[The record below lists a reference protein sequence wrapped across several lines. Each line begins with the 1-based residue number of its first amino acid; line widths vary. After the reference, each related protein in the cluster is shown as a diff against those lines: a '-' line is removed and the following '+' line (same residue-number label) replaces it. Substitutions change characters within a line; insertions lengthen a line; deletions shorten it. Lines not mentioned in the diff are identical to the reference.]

1 MLLTADHVEQ
11 MRLPTTTSREG
22 YEKSS
27 VDAYVEE
34 IVATLRAWETE
45 ADDAA
50 PDYVLHS
57 GDVTGAAFPA
67 IPSIHDEGYEEE
79 RVDEFL
85 DNVVSTLV
93 HYETRAAAGA
103 SAGAPG
109 APGTGAGDGV
119 GAGATM
125 TADEIARRTF
135 NVVKFRGGY
144 ERQAVDAFMTRI
156 VATLRAHEAGT
167 WRRGGPDGLLTSAD
181 VLNIKFQA
189 TAFRS
194 GYEQDEIDEFLDDV
208 AQALAAYE
216 VRD

>member
-11 MRLPTTTSREG
+11 MHLPTTTSREG

-27 VDAYVEE
+27 VDAYLEE

-45 ADDAA
+45 ADGAA

-57 GDVTGAAFPA
+57 GDVTGAAFPT
-67 IPSIHDEGYEEE
+67 IPAAHDEGYEEE
-79 RVDEFL
+79 RVDDLL
-85 DNVVSTLV
+85 DDVVSTLV
-93 HYETRAAAGA
+93 HYEAGAAAAAGG
-103 SAGAPG
+103 S
-109 APGTGAGDGV
+109 
-119 GAGATM
+119 GAGADAGAGAAL
-125 TADEIARRTF
+125 TADGAARRTF
-135 NVVKFRGGY
+135 RVVKLRGGY

-216 VRD
+216 VRN

>member
-11 MRLPTTTSREG
+11 MHLPTTTSREG

-27 VDAYVEE
+27 VDAYLEE

-45 ADDAA
+45 EDGAA

-57 GDVTGAAFPA
+57 GDVTGAAFPT
-67 IPSIHDEGYEEE
+67 IPAAHDEGYEEE
-79 RVDEFL
+79 RVDDLL
-85 DNVVSTLV
+85 DDVVSTLV
-93 HYETRAAAGA
+93 HYEAGAAAAAGG
-103 SAGAPG
+103 S
-109 APGTGAGDGV
+109 GTGADA
-119 GAGATM
+119 GAGAAL
-125 TADEIARRTF
+125 TADETARRTF
-135 NVVKFRGGY
+135 RVVKLRGGY
-144 ERQAVDAFMTRI
+144 DRQAVDAFMTRI

>member
-11 MRLPTTTSREG
+11 MHLPTTTSREG

-27 VDAYVEE
+27 VDAYLEE

-45 ADDAA
+45 EDGAA

-57 GDVTGAAFPA
+57 GDVTGAAFPT
-67 IPSIHDEGYEEE
+67 IPAAHDEGYEEE
-79 RVDEFL
+79 RVDDLL
-85 DNVVSTLV
+85 DDVVSTLV
-93 HYETRAAAGA
+93 HYEARAAAI
-103 SAGAPG
+103 AGG
-109 APGTGAGDGV
+109 SGTGADA
-119 GAGATM
+119 GAGAAL
-125 TADEIARRTF
+125 TADETARRTF
-135 NVVKFRGGY
+135 RVVKLRGGY
-144 ERQAVDAFMTRI
+144 DRQAVDAFMTRI

-208 AQALAAYE
+208 AQVLSAYE

>member
-11 MRLPTTTSREG
+11 MHLPTTTSREG

-27 VDAYVEE
+27 VDAYLEE

-45 ADDAA
+45 ADGAA

-57 GDVTGAAFPA
+57 GDVTGAAFPT
-67 IPSIHDEGYEEE
+67 IPAAHDEGYEEE
-79 RVDEFL
+79 RVDDLL
-85 DNVVSTLV
+85 DDVVSTLV
-93 HYETRAAAGA
+93 HYEARAAAI
-103 SAGAPG
+103 AGG
-109 APGTGAGDGV
+109 SGTGADA
-119 GAGATM
+119 GAGAAL
-125 TADEIARRTF
+125 TADEAARRTF
-135 NVVKFRGGY
+135 RVVKLRGGY
-144 ERQAVDAFMTRI
+144 DRQAVDAFMTRI

>member
-11 MRLPTTTSREG
+11 MHLPTTTSREG

-27 VDAYVEE
+27 VDAYLEE

-45 ADDAA
+45 ADGAA

-57 GDVTGAAFPA
+57 GDVTGAAFPTTPA
-67 IPSIHDEGYEEE
+67 THDEGYEEE

-85 DNVVSTLV
+85 DDVVSTLV
-93 HYETRAAAGA
+93 HYEAGAAAAAGG
-103 SAGAPG
+103 S
-109 APGTGAGDGV
+109 GTGADA
-119 GAGATM
+119 GAGAAL
-125 TADEIARRTF
+125 TADGAARRTF
-135 NVVKFRGGY
+135 RVVKLRGGY
-144 ERQAVDAFMTRI
+144 DRQAVDAFMTRI

>member
-11 MRLPTTTSREG
+11 MHLPTTTNREG

-27 VDAYVEE
+27 VDAYLEE

-45 ADDAA
+45 ADGAA

-57 GDVTGAAFPA
+57 GDVTGAAFPTTPA
-67 IPSIHDEGYEEE
+67 THDEGYEET

-85 DNVVSTLV
+85 DDVVSTLV
-93 HYETRAAAGA
+93 HYEARAAAV
-103 SAGAPG
+103 AGGP
-109 APGTGAGDGV
+109 
-119 GAGATM
+119 GAGADAGAGAAL
-125 TADEIARRTF
+125 TADGAARRTF
-135 NVVKFRGGY
+135 RVVKLRGGY
-144 ERQAVDAFMTRI
+144 DRQAVDAFMTRI

-167 WRRGGPDGLLTSAD
+167 WRRGGPEGLLTSAD
-181 VLNIKFQA
+181 VINIKFQA
-189 TAFRS
+189 TALRS
-194 GYEQDEIDEFLDDV
+194 GYEQDEVDEFLDDV

>member
-11 MRLPTTTSREG
+11 MHLPTTTSREG

-27 VDAYVEE
+27 VDAYLEE

-45 ADDAA
+45 ADGAA

-57 GDVTGAAFPA
+57 GDVTGAAFPTTPA
-67 IPSIHDEGYEEE
+67 THDEGYEEE

-85 DNVVSTLV
+85 DDVVSTLV
-93 HYETRAAAGA
+93 HYEAGAAAAAGG
-103 SAGAPG
+103 S
-109 APGTGAGDGV
+109 GTGADA
-119 GAGATM
+119 GAGAAL
-125 TADEIARRTF
+125 TADGAARRTF
-135 NVVKFRGGY
+135 RVVKLRGGY
-144 ERQAVDAFMTRI
+144 DRQAVDAFMTRI

-208 AQALAAYE
+208 AQALSAYE
-216 VRD
+216 VRG

>member
-11 MRLPTTTSREG
+11 MHLPTTTSREG

-27 VDAYVEE
+27 VDAYLEE

-45 ADDAA
+45 ADGAA

-57 GDVTGAAFPA
+57 GDVTGAAFPT
-67 IPSIHDEGYEEE
+67 IPAAHDEGYEEE
-79 RVDEFL
+79 RVDDLL
-85 DNVVSTLV
+85 DDVVSTLV
-93 HYETRAAAGA
+93 HYEARAAAA
-103 SAGAPG
+103 AGG
-109 APGTGAGDGV
+109 SGTGADA
-119 GAGATM
+119 GAGAAL
-125 TADEIARRTF
+125 TADGAARRTF
-135 NVVKFRGGY
+135 RVVKLRGGY
-144 ERQAVDAFMTRI
+144 DRQAVDAFMTRI

>member
-11 MRLPTTTSREG
+11 MHLPTTTSREG

-27 VDAYVEE
+27 VDAYLEE

-45 ADDAA
+45 EDGAA

-57 GDVTGAAFPA
+57 GDVTGAAFPT
-67 IPSIHDEGYEEE
+67 IPAAHDEGYEEE
-79 RVDEFL
+79 RVDDLL
-85 DNVVSTLV
+85 DDVVSTLV
-93 HYETRAAAGA
+93 HYEARAAAI
-103 SAGAPG
+103 AGG
-109 APGTGAGDGV
+109 SGTGADA
-119 GAGATM
+119 GAGAAL
-125 TADEIARRTF
+125 TADETARRTF
-135 NVVKFRGGY
+135 RVVKLRGGY
-144 ERQAVDAFMTRI
+144 DRQAVDAFMTRI

-208 AQALAAYE
+208 AQVLAAYE

>member
-11 MRLPTTTSREG
+11 MHLPTTTSREG

-27 VDAYVEE
+27 VDAYLEE

-45 ADDAA
+45 ADGAA

-57 GDVTGAAFPA
+57 GDVTGAAFPT
-67 IPSIHDEGYEEE
+67 IPAAHDEGYEEE
-79 RVDEFL
+79 RVDDFL
-85 DNVVSTLV
+85 DDVVSTLV
-93 HYETRAAAGA
+93 HYEAGAAAAAGG
-103 SAGAPG
+103 S
-109 APGTGAGDGV
+109 
-119 GAGATM
+119 GAGADAGAGAAL
-125 TADEIARRTF
+125 TADGAARRTF
-135 NVVKFRGGY
+135 RVVKLRGGY
-144 ERQAVDAFMTRI
+144 DRQAVEALMTRI

>member
-11 MRLPTTTSREG
+11 MHLPTTTSREG

-27 VDAYVEE
+27 VDAYLEE

-45 ADDAA
+45 ADGAA

-57 GDVTGAAFPA
+57 GDVTGAAFPT
-67 IPSIHDEGYEEE
+67 IPAAHDEGYEEE
-79 RVDEFL
+79 RVDDFL
-85 DNVVSTLV
+85 DDVVSTLV
-93 HYETRAAAGA
+93 HYEAGAAAAAGG
-103 SAGAPG
+103 S
-109 APGTGAGDGV
+109 
-119 GAGATM
+119 GAGADAGAGAAL
-125 TADEIARRTF
+125 TADETARRTF
-135 NVVKFRGGY
+135 RVVKLRGGY
-144 ERQAVDAFMTRI
+144 DRQAVDAFMTRI

>member
-11 MRLPTTTSREG
+11 MHLPTTTSREG

-27 VDAYVEE
+27 VDAYLEE

-45 ADDAA
+45 EDGTA

-57 GDVTGAAFPA
+57 GDVTGAAFPT
-67 IPSIHDEGYEEE
+67 IPAAHDEGYEEE
-79 RVDEFL
+79 RVDDLL
-85 DNVVSTLV
+85 DDVVSTLV
-93 HYETRAAAGA
+93 HYEARAAAI
-103 SAGAPG
+103 AGG
-109 APGTGAGDGV
+109 SGTGADA
-119 GAGATM
+119 GAGAAL
-125 TADEIARRTF
+125 TADGAARRTF
-135 NVVKFRGGY
+135 RVVKLRGGY
-144 ERQAVDAFMTRI
+144 DRQAVDAFMTRI

-216 VRD
+216 VRN

>member
-11 MRLPTTTSREG
+11 MHLPTTTSREG

-27 VDAYVEE
+27 VDAYLEE

-45 ADDAA
+45 EDGTA

-57 GDVTGAAFPA
+57 GDVTGAAFPTTPA
-67 IPSIHDEGYEEE
+67 THDEGYEET

-85 DNVVSTLV
+85 DDVVSTLV
-93 HYETRAAAGA
+93 HYEARAAAV
-103 SAGAPG
+103 AGGPG
-109 APGTGAGDGV
+109 AGGAGE
-119 GAGATM
+119 AM

-135 NVVKFRGGY
+135 RIVKLRGGY
-144 ERQAVDAFMTRI
+144 DCQAVDAFMTRI

-208 AQALAAYE
+208 AQALSAYE

>member
-11 MRLPTTTSREG
+11 MRLPTTTNREG

-67 IPSIHDEGYEEE
+67 IHDEGYEEE

-103 SAGAPG
+103 SAG

>member
-11 MRLPTTTSREG
+11 MHLPTTTSREG

-27 VDAYVEE
+27 VDAYLEE

-45 ADDAA
+45 ADGAA

-57 GDVTGAAFPA
+57 GDVTGAAFPT
-67 IPSIHDEGYEEE
+67 IPATHDEGYEEE

-85 DNVVSTLV
+85 DDVVSTLV
-93 HYETRAAAGA
+93 HYEAGAAAAAGG
-103 SAGAPG
+103 S
-109 APGTGAGDGV
+109 GTGADA
-119 GAGATM
+119 GAGAAL
-125 TADEIARRTF
+125 TADGAARRTF
-135 NVVKFRGGY
+135 RVVKLRGGY
-144 ERQAVDAFMTRI
+144 DRQAVDAFMTRI

-208 AQALAAYE
+208 AQALSAYE
-216 VRD
+216 VRG

>member
-11 MRLPTTTSREG
+11 MHLPTTTSREG

-27 VDAYVEE
+27 VDAYLEE

-45 ADDAA
+45 ADGAA

-57 GDVTGAAFPA
+57 GDVTGAAFPT
-67 IPSIHDEGYEEE
+67 IPAAHDEGYEEE
-79 RVDEFL
+79 RVDDFL
-85 DNVVSTLV
+85 DDVVSTLV
-93 HYETRAAAGA
+93 HYEAGAAAAAGG
-103 SAGAPG
+103 S
-109 APGTGAGDGV
+109 
-119 GAGATM
+119 GAGADAGAGAAL
-125 TADEIARRTF
+125 TADGAARRTF
-135 NVVKFRGGY
+135 RVVKLRGGY

>member
-11 MRLPTTTSREG
+11 MHLPTTTSREG

-27 VDAYVEE
+27 VDAYLEE

-45 ADDAA
+45 EDGAA

-57 GDVTGAAFPA
+57 GDVTGAAFPTT
-67 IPSIHDEGYEEE
+67 HDEGYEEE
-79 RVDEFL
+79 RVDDFL
-85 DNVVSTLV
+85 DDVVSTLV
-93 HYETRAAAGA
+93 HYETRAAAI
-103 SAGAPG
+103 AGG
-109 APGTGAGDGV
+109 SGTGADA
-119 GAGATM
+119 GAGAAL
-125 TADEIARRTF
+125 TADETARRTF
-135 NVVKFRGGY
+135 RVVKLRGGY
-144 ERQAVDAFMTRI
+144 DRQAVDAFMTRI

>member
-11 MRLPTTTSREG
+11 MHLPTTTSREG

-45 ADDAA
+45 EDGAA

-57 GDVTGAAFPA
+57 GDVTGAAFPT
-67 IPSIHDEGYEEE
+67 IPAAHDEGYEEE
-79 RVDEFL
+79 RVDDLL
-85 DNVVSTLV
+85 DDVVSTLV
-93 HYETRAAAGA
+93 HYEARAAAI
-103 SAGAPG
+103 AGG
-109 APGTGAGDGV
+109 SGTGADA
-119 GAGATM
+119 GAGAAL
-125 TADEIARRTF
+125 TADETARRTF
-135 NVVKFRGGY
+135 RVVKLRGGY
-144 ERQAVDAFMTRI
+144 DRQAVDAFMTRI

-216 VRD
+216 VRN

>member
-11 MRLPTTTSREG
+11 MHLPTTTNHEG

-27 VDAYVEE
+27 VDAYLEE

-45 ADDAA
+45 EDGAA

-57 GDVTGAAFPA
+57 GDVTGAAFPT
-67 IPSIHDEGYEEE
+67 IPAAHDEGYEEE
-79 RVDEFL
+79 RVDDLL
-85 DNVVSTLV
+85 DDVVSTLV
-93 HYETRAAAGA
+93 HYEARAAAI
-103 SAGAPG
+103 AGG
-109 APGTGAGDGV
+109 SGTGADA
-119 GAGATM
+119 GAGAAL
-125 TADEIARRTF
+125 TADGAARRTF
-135 NVVKFRGGY
+135 RVVKLRGGY
-144 ERQAVDAFMTRI
+144 DRQAVDAFMTRI

>member
-11 MRLPTTTSREG
+11 MRLPTTTNREG

-27 VDAYVEE
+27 VDAYLEE

-45 ADDAA
+45 EDGTA

-57 GDVTGAAFPA
+57 GDVTGAAFPT
-67 IPSIHDEGYEEE
+67 IPATHDEGYEEE

-85 DNVVSTLV
+85 DDVVSTLV
-93 HYETRAAAGA
+93 HYEAGAAAAAGG
-103 SAGAPG
+103 S
-109 APGTGAGDGV
+109 GTGADA
-119 GAGATM
+119 GAGAAL
-125 TADEIARRTF
+125 TADGAARRTF
-135 NVVKFRGGY
+135 RVVKLRGGY
-144 ERQAVDAFMTRI
+144 DRQAVDAFMTRI

>member
-11 MRLPTTTSREG
+11 MRLPTTTNREG

-27 VDAYVEE
+27 VDAYLEE

-45 ADDAA
+45 ADGAA

-57 GDVTGAAFPA
+57 GDVTGAAFPT
-67 IPSIHDEGYEEE
+67 IPAAHDEGYEEE
-79 RVDEFL
+79 RVDDFL
-85 DNVVSTLV
+85 DDVVSTLV
-93 HYETRAAAGA
+93 HYEAGAAAAAGG
-103 SAGAPG
+103 S
-109 APGTGAGDGV
+109 GTGADA
-119 GAGATM
+119 GAGAAL
-125 TADEIARRTF
+125 TADGAARRTF
-135 NVVKFRGGY
+135 RVVKLRGGY
-144 ERQAVDAFMTRI
+144 DRQAVDAFMTRI

>member
-11 MRLPTTTSREG
+11 MHLPTTTSREG

-27 VDAYVEE
+27 VDAYLEE

-45 ADDAA
+45 ADGAA

-57 GDVTGAAFPA
+57 GDVTGAAFPT
-67 IPSIHDEGYEEE
+67 IPAAHDEGYEEE
-79 RVDEFL
+79 RVDDFL
-85 DNVVSTLV
+85 DDVVSTLV
-93 HYETRAAAGA
+93 HYEAGAAAAAGG
-103 SAGAPG
+103 S
-109 APGTGAGDGV
+109 GTGADA
-119 GAGATM
+119 GAGAAL
-125 TADEIARRTF
+125 TADGAARRTF
-135 NVVKFRGGY
+135 RVVKLRGGY
-144 ERQAVDAFMTRI
+144 DRQAVDAFMTRI

-216 VRD
+216 VRG

>member
-11 MRLPTTTSREG
+11 MSLPTTTSREG

-27 VDAYVEE
+27 VDAYLEE

-45 ADDAA
+45 ADGAA

-57 GDVTGAAFPA
+57 GDVTGAAFPT
-67 IPSIHDEGYEEE
+67 IPAAHHEGYEEE
-79 RVDEFL
+79 RVDDLL
-85 DNVVSTLV
+85 DDVVSTLV
-93 HYETRAAAGA
+93 HYEARAAAI
-103 SAGAPG
+103 AGG
-109 APGTGAGDGV
+109 SGTGTDA
-119 GAGATM
+119 GAGAAL
-125 TADEIARRTF
+125 TADEAARRTF
-135 NVVKFRGGY
+135 RVVKLRGGY
-144 ERQAVDAFMTRI
+144 DRQAVDAFMTRI

-216 VRD
+216 VRG

>member
-11 MRLPTTTSREG
+11 MHLPTTTSREG

-27 VDAYVEE
+27 VDAYLEE

-45 ADDAA
+45 EDGAA

-57 GDVTGAAFPA
+57 GDVTGAAFPT
-67 IPSIHDEGYEEE
+67 IPAAHDEGYEEE
-79 RVDEFL
+79 RVDDLL
-85 DNVVSTLV
+85 DDVVSTLV
-93 HYETRAAAGA
+93 HYEARAAAI
-103 SAGAPG
+103 AGG
-109 APGTGAGDGV
+109 SGTGADA
-119 GAGATM
+119 GAGAAL
-125 TADEIARRTF
+125 TADETARRTF
-135 NVVKFRGGY
+135 RVVKLRGGY
-144 ERQAVDAFMTRI
+144 DRQAVDAFMTRI

-167 WRRGGPDGLLTSAD
+167 WRRGGPEGLLTSAD

>member
-11 MRLPTTTSREG
+11 MHLPTTTSREG

-27 VDAYVEE
+27 VDAYLEE

-45 ADDAA
+45 ADGAA

-57 GDVTGAAFPA
+57 GDVTGAAFPT
-67 IPSIHDEGYEEE
+67 IPAAHDEGYEEE
-79 RVDEFL
+79 RVDDLL
-85 DNVVSTLV
+85 DDVVSTLV
-93 HYETRAAAGA
+93 HYEAGAAAAAGG
-103 SAGAPG
+103 S
-109 APGTGAGDGV
+109 GTGADA
-119 GAGATM
+119 GAGAAL
-125 TADEIARRTF
+125 TADETARRTF
-135 NVVKFRGGY
+135 RVVKLRGGY
-144 ERQAVDAFMTRI
+144 DRQAVDAFMTRI

-208 AQALAAYE
+208 AQALSAYE

>member
-11 MRLPTTTSREG
+11 MHLPTTTSREG

-27 VDAYVEE
+27 VDAYLEE

-45 ADDAA
+45 ADGAA

-57 GDVTGAAFPA
+57 GDVTGAAFPT
-67 IPSIHDEGYEEE
+67 IPAAHDEGYEEE

-85 DNVVSTLV
+85 DDVVSTLV
-93 HYETRAAAGA
+93 HYEAGAAAV
-103 SAGAPG
+103 AGG
-109 APGTGAGDGV
+109 SGTGADA
-119 GAGATM
+119 GAGAAL
-125 TADEIARRTF
+125 TADGAARRTF
-135 NVVKFRGGY
+135 RVVKLRGGY
-144 ERQAVDAFMTRI
+144 DRQAVDAFMTRI

-216 VRD
+216 VRN

>member
-11 MRLPTTTSREG
+11 MHLPTTTSREG

-27 VDAYVEE
+27 VDAYLEE

-45 ADDAA
+45 EDGAA

-57 GDVTGAAFPA
+57 GDVTGAAFPT
-67 IPSIHDEGYEEE
+67 IPAAHDEGYEEE
-79 RVDEFL
+79 RVDDLL
-85 DNVVSTLV
+85 DDVVSTLV
-93 HYETRAAAGA
+93 HYEAGAAAAAGG
-103 SAGAPG
+103 S
-109 APGTGAGDGV
+109 GTGADA
-119 GAGATM
+119 GAGAAL
-125 TADEIARRTF
+125 TADGAARRTF
-135 NVVKFRGGY
+135 RVVKLRGGY
-144 ERQAVDAFMTRI
+144 DRQAVDAFMTRI

-216 VRD
+216 VRN

>member
-11 MRLPTTTSREG
+11 MHLPTTTSREG

-27 VDAYVEE
+27 VDAYLEE

-45 ADDAA
+45 EDGAA

-57 GDVTGAAFPA
+57 GDVTGAAFPT
-67 IPSIHDEGYEEE
+67 IPAAHDEGYEEE
-79 RVDEFL
+79 RVDDFL
-85 DNVVSTLV
+85 DDVVSTLV
-93 HYETRAAAGA
+93 HYETRAAAI
-103 SAGAPG
+103 AGGPG
-109 APGTGAGDGV
+109 AGGTGAG
-119 GAGATM
+119 AGEAM
-125 TADEIARRTF
+125 TADGAARRTF
-135 NVVKFRGGY
+135 RVVKLRGGY
-144 ERQAVDAFMTRI
+144 DRQAVDAFMTRI

-216 VRD
+216 VRG

>member
-11 MRLPTTTSREG
+11 MHLPTTTSREG

-93 HYETRAAAGA
+93 HYETRAAAI
-103 SAGAPG
+103 AGGPG
-109 APGTGAGDGV
+109 AGGTGAG
-119 GAGATM
+119 AGEAM
-125 TADEIARRTF
+125 TADGAARRTF
-135 NVVKFRGGY
+135 RVVKLRGGY

>member
-11 MRLPTTTSREG
+11 MHLPTTTSREG

-27 VDAYVEE
+27 VDAYLEE

-45 ADDAA
+45 ADGAA

-57 GDVTGAAFPA
+57 GDVTGAAFPT
-67 IPSIHDEGYEEE
+67 IPAAHDEGYEEE
-79 RVDEFL
+79 RVDDLL
-85 DNVVSTLV
+85 DDVVSTLV
-93 HYETRAAAGA
+93 HYEAGAAAAAGG
-103 SAGAPG
+103 S
-109 APGTGAGDGV
+109 
-119 GAGATM
+119 GAGADAGAGAAL
-125 TADEIARRTF
+125 TADGAARRTF
-135 NVVKFRGGY
+135 RVVKLRGGY

>member
-11 MRLPTTTSREG
+11 MHLPTTTSREG

-27 VDAYVEE
+27 VDAYLEE

-45 ADDAA
+45 EDGAA

-57 GDVTGAAFPA
+57 GDVTGAAFPT
-67 IPSIHDEGYEEE
+67 IPAAHDEGYEEE
-79 RVDEFL
+79 RVDDLL
-85 DNVVSTLV
+85 DDVVSTLV
-93 HYETRAAAGA
+93 HYEARAAAI
-103 SAGAPG
+103 AGG
-109 APGTGAGDGV
+109 SGTGADA
-119 GAGATM
+119 GAGAAL
-125 TADEIARRTF
+125 TADETARRTF
-135 NVVKFRGGY
+135 RVVKLRGGY
-144 ERQAVDAFMTRI
+144 DRQAVDAFMTRI

>member
-11 MRLPTTTSREG
+11 MHLPTTTSREG

-27 VDAYVEE
+27 VDAYLEE

-45 ADDAA
+45 ADGAA

-57 GDVTGAAFPA
+57 GDVTGAAFPT
-67 IPSIHDEGYEEE
+67 IPAAHDEGYEEE
-79 RVDEFL
+79 RVDDLL
-85 DNVVSTLV
+85 DDVVSTLV
-93 HYETRAAAGA
+93 HYEAGAAAAAGG
-103 SAGAPG
+103 S
-109 APGTGAGDGV
+109 
-119 GAGATM
+119 GAGADAGAGAAL
-125 TADEIARRTF
+125 TADGAARRTF
-135 NVVKFRGGY
+135 RVVKLRGGY
-144 ERQAVDAFMTRI
+144 DRQAVDAFMTRI

-208 AQALAAYE
+208 AQALSAYE

>member
-11 MRLPTTTSREG
+11 MHLPTTTNREG

-27 VDAYVEE
+27 VDAYLEE

-45 ADDAA
+45 ADGAA

-57 GDVTGAAFPA
+57 GDVTGAAFPT
-67 IPSIHDEGYEEE
+67 IPAAHDEGYEEE
-79 RVDEFL
+79 RVDDFL
-85 DNVVSTLV
+85 DDVVSTLV
-93 HYETRAAAGA
+93 HYEAGAAAAAGG
-103 SAGAPG
+103 S
-109 APGTGAGDGV
+109 GTGADA
-119 GAGATM
+119 GAGAAL
-125 TADEIARRTF
+125 TADGAARRTF
-135 NVVKFRGGY
+135 RVVKLRGGY
-144 ERQAVDAFMTRI
+144 DRQAVDAFMTRI

>member
-11 MRLPTTTSREG
+11 MHLPTTTNRES

-27 VDAYVEE
+27 VDAYLEE

-45 ADDAA
+45 EDGAA

-57 GDVTGAAFPA
+57 GDVTGAAFPT
-67 IPSIHDEGYEEE
+67 IPAAHDEGYEEE
-79 RVDEFL
+79 RVDDFL
-85 DNVVSTLV
+85 DDVVSTLV
-93 HYETRAAAGA
+93 HYEAGAAAAAGG
-103 SAGAPG
+103 S
-109 APGTGAGDGV
+109 GTGADA
-119 GAGATM
+119 GAGAAL
-125 TADEIARRTF
+125 TADGAARRTF
-135 NVVKFRGGY
+135 RVVKLRGGY
-144 ERQAVDAFMTRI
+144 DRQAVDAFMTRI

>member
-11 MRLPTTTSREG
+11 MHLPTTTSREG

-27 VDAYVEE
+27 VDAYLEE

-45 ADDAA
+45 ADGAA

-57 GDVTGAAFPA
+57 GDVTGAAFPT
-67 IPSIHDEGYEEE
+67 IPAAHDEGYEEE
-79 RVDEFL
+79 RVDDLL
-85 DNVVSTLV
+85 DDVVSTLV
-93 HYETRAAAGA
+93 HYEARAAAA
-103 SAGAPG
+103 AGG
-109 APGTGAGDGV
+109 SGTGADA
-119 GAGATM
+119 GAGAAL
-125 TADEIARRTF
+125 TADEAARRTF
-135 NVVKFRGGY
+135 RVVKLRGGY
-144 ERQAVDAFMTRI
+144 DRQAVDAFMTRI

>member
-11 MRLPTTTSREG
+11 MHLPTTTSREG

-27 VDAYVEE
+27 VDAYLEE

-45 ADDAA
+45 EDGAA

-57 GDVTGAAFPA
+57 GDVTGAAFPTTPA
-67 IPSIHDEGYEEE
+67 AHDEGYEEE
-79 RVDEFL
+79 RVDDLL
-85 DNVVSTLV
+85 DDVVSTLV
-93 HYETRAAAGA
+93 HYEARAAAI
-103 SAGAPG
+103 AGG
-109 APGTGAGDGV
+109 SGTGADA
-119 GAGATM
+119 GAGAAL
-125 TADEIARRTF
+125 TADETARRTF
-135 NVVKFRGGY
+135 RVVKLRGGY
-144 ERQAVDAFMTRI
+144 DRQAVDAFMTRI